1 MSISTISDSTSTY
14 QDRLSQLQSVRQDFT
29 SLSSSLASGDL
40 TTAQSAFA
48 TLMQDLGS
56 TSAPTSQ
63 QTGVSS
69 QISTDLTALGDALN
83 SKDPTAAQKA
93 FATLVQDLKA
103 GRLHHGH
110 RHHHKGNTQNNT
122 DALKTDLTTLGTALQ
137 SGDLTAAQKAFATLM
152 QDLGNNG
159 TQNATAAGSTS
170 TATENQGS
178 TTASM
183 LGTFQAASSTSQS
196 GSASYAATLLQAL
209 NLYAQLGQF
218 GLSSPTAALFSA
230 TG

>member
-1 MSISTISDSTSTY
+1 MSISAISDSTSTY

-48 TLMQDLGS
+48 TLMQDLRS
-56 TSAPTSQ
+56 TSATTNQ

-110 RHHHKGNTQNNT
+110 HHHHKGNTQNNT
-122 DALKTDLTTLGTALQ
+122 DALKTDLATLGTALQ

-159 TQNATAAGSTS
+159 TQNATGGSSTS
-170 TATENQGS
+170 TATDNQGNVTGS
-178 TTASM
+178 VQVDSSQIAS
-183 LGTFQAASSTSQS
+183 ASSA
-196 GSASYAATLLQAL
+196 SALLRAL
-209 NLYAQLGQF
+209 NFHTRLGQF
-218 GLSSPTAALFSA
+218 ERSLSA
-230 TG
+230 TGSISTTV